1 VAQTSEPTRL
11 IDTDI
16 LVDALRGITDAVD
29 FLASLQ
35 ADTALQISVISAM
48 ELIAGCRNAREL
60 SQLRQ
65 FLQQIKVLPIDAN
78 ISWRAHELM
87 NSFFLSH
94 GLLIPDALIA
104 ATALELG
111 LTLCTKNIRH
121 FQMIEGLEVS
131 RPY

>member
-11 IDTDI
+11 I
-16 LVDALRGITDAVD
+16 
-29 FLASLQ
+29 
-35 ADTALQISVISAM
+35 
-48 ELIAGCRNAREL
+48 E
-60 SQLRQ
+60 
-65 FLQQIKVLPIDAN
+65 
-78 ISWRAHELM
+78 WRAHQLM

>member
-1 VAQTSEPTRL
+1 MAQTSKPTRL

-29 FLASLQ
+29 FLARLQ
-35 ADTALQISVISAM
+35 ADSALQISVISAM

-60 SQLRQ
+60 SQLHQ

-78 ISWRAHELM
+78 ISWRAYQLM
-87 NSFFLSH
+87 DSFFLSH

-111 LTLCTKNIRH
+111 LTLCTRNLRH
-121 FQMIEGLEVS
+121 FQMIGNLEVF

>member
-1 VAQTSEPTRL
+1 VAQTSKPTRL

-16 LVDALRGITDAVD
+16 LVDALRGVTDAVD
-29 FLASLQ
+29 FL
-35 ADTALQISVISAM
+35 
-48 ELIAGCRNAREL
+48 
-60 SQLRQ
+60 
-65 FLQQIKVLPIDAN
+65 
-78 ISWRAHELM
+78 SWRAYQLM
-87 NSFFLSH
+87 HSFFLSH

-121 FQMIEGLEVS
+121 FQMIENLEVF

>member
-1 VAQTSEPTRL
+1 MAQTSEQTRL

-29 FLASLQ
+29 FLARLQ
-35 ADTALQISVISAM
+35 ADSALQISVISAM
-48 ELIAGCRNAREL
+48 ELTAGCRNAREL
-60 SQLRQ
+60 SQLHQ
-65 FLQQIKVLPIDAN
+65 FLQQIKVLPIDAH
-78 ISWRAHELM
+78 ISWRAYQLM

>member
-29 FLASLQ
+29 FLARLQ
-35 ADTALQISVISAM
+35 ADSALQISVISAM

-60 SQLRQ
+60 SQLHQ

-78 ISWRAHELM
+78 TNCKGRVY
-87 NSFFLSH
+87 NC
-94 GLLIPDALIA
+94 P
-104 ATALELG
+104 
-111 LTLCTKNIRH
+111 
-121 FQMIEGLEVS
+121 
-131 RPY
+131 PP